1 MADTKKLVLRLD
13 PESRRQLE
21 HAAGLCVQRGHF
33 TVEPEHLLR
42 SMVDAPTSPLTLHL
56 EAAGLNAD
64 RVAHDLDA
72 ALAELQTG
80 NTRTPSLSA
89 HLIGLLQ
96 QAWLISSVDY
106 GFSRV
111 PPAAILLACL
121 RSDRHRALLSQSAPS
136 LLEISEEALRKDLLQ
151 DQSLRSQQPQAER
164 PSADQADPGADESP
178 TARSGSETSAYCQD
192 LTRLAEQGLI
202 DPVIGRETEIAQL
215 IEILMRRRQNN
226 PILTGEAGVGKTAVV
241 EGFARKVAQRDV
253 PQALAGVR
261 IWMLDLALMQ
271 AGASVRGEFES
282 RLKALVG
289 QVKKSA
295 GQIILFIDEAHQLI
309 GSGGP
314 EGLGD
319 AANILKPA
327 LARGELRTIAATT
340 WAEYKRHIEKDP
352 ALTRRFE
359 VVPVAEP
366 DQARAEQM
374 VLGLVPRL
382 ESHHGVLVT
391 PEAVSA
397 AVTLSTRFMIGRQ
410 LPDKAISLLDGACA
424 RAAIRGMPSVTADL
438 IAERVSDQTGIPLGR
453 LLETRRLVAS
463 GLQARLA
470 ARLVGQTQALAQII
484 QQIQASQ
491 AGLTSP
497 AKPMA
502 VMMLVGPSGVGKT
515 ETAAQLAEL
524 LFGGRDQL
532 ITLNL
537 SAFQEPHS
545 ISGIK
550 GAPAGYVGF
559 GSGGALTEKI
569 RRRPYGLL
577 LLDEAE
583 KAHPDVLELF
593 YQVFDKGLLEDAEG
607 TPINFRNCLVL
618 LTSNVCDEK
627 ILSICKAH
635 PQISQEDLLAAV
647 TPDLMQCF
655 PAALLGRMTIVPYRP
670 LGPDEVIEVVRRQLQ
685 LLAQRIEDTHQ
696 AKLGWSDAVTDWIA
710 LQCSEQTGARSAEQI
725 LARQLM
731 PYIAAELLDAMASD
745 QLIHGMQLDL
755 EHGQP
760 VVTTQRQPRPS
771 QTS

>member
-136 LLEISEEALRKDLLQ
+136 LLEISEDALRNDLLQ

-282 RLKALVG
+282 R
-289 QVKKSA
+289 
-295 GQIILFIDEAHQLI
+295 
-309 GSGGP
+309 
-314 EGLGD
+314 
-319 AANILKPA
+319 
-327 LARGELRTIAATT
+327 
-340 WAEYKRHIEKDP
+340 
-352 ALTRRFE
+352 
-359 VVPVAEP
+359 
-366 DQARAEQM
+366 
-374 VLGLVPRL
+374 
-382 ESHHGVLVT
+382 
-391 PEAVSA
+391 
-397 AVTLSTRFMIGRQ
+397 
-410 LPDKAISLLDGACA
+410 
-424 RAAIRGMPSVTADL
+424 
-438 IAERVSDQTGIPLGR
+438 
-453 LLETRRLVAS
+453 
-463 GLQARLA
+463 
-470 ARLVGQTQALAQII
+470 
-484 QQIQASQ
+484 
-491 AGLTSP
+491 
-497 AKPMA
+497 
-502 VMMLVGPSGVGKT
+502 
-515 ETAAQLAEL
+515 
-524 LFGGRDQL
+524 
-532 ITLNL
+532 
-537 SAFQEPHS
+537 
-545 ISGIK
+545 
-550 GAPAGYVGF
+550 
-559 GSGGALTEKI
+559 
-569 RRRPYGLL
+569 
-577 LLDEAE
+577 
-583 KAHPDVLELF
+583 
-593 YQVFDKGLLEDAEG
+593 
-607 TPINFRNCLVL
+607 
-618 LTSNVCDEK
+618 
-627 ILSICKAH
+627 
-635 PQISQEDLLAAV
+635 
-647 TPDLMQCF
+647 
-655 PAALLGRMTIVPYRP
+655 
-670 LGPDEVIEVVRRQLQ
+670 
-685 LLAQRIEDTHQ
+685 
-696 AKLGWSDAVTDWIA
+696 
-710 LQCSEQTGARSAEQI
+710 
-725 LARQLM
+725 
-731 PYIAAELLDAMASD
+731 
-745 QLIHGMQLDL
+745 
-755 EHGQP
+755 
-760 VVTTQRQPRPS
+760 
-771 QTS
+771 